1 MKNGVYCPAGK
12 GFENMDW
19 TGNGLLLV
27 ALTGL
32 MGAPHCL
39 VMCGGI
45 VSSLALRTSSSPLA
59 STLAYNAGRVT
70 TYTVIGG
77 FMGMVG
83 SFLDVAGSFVGF
95 QGAASIIGGLLILLW
110 TFRRYTLP
118 IYNAHLPRHSL
129 LHLKLERL
137 GQRYELFA
145 TFLTGLLLGFLP
157 CGLTYAMHMNAAASG
172 SGLEGLLIMLV
183 FGLSTFPILLL
194 TALSAGSLTKKWRR
208 GMRKLGGFLA
218 FLMGV
223 LSILK
228 GISANGWIPGI
239 HPWLW

>member
-1 MKNGVYCPAGK
+1 MAL
-12 GFENMDW
+12 
-19 TGNGLLLV
+19 TGSGLLIV

-39 VMCGGI
+39 IMCGGI
-45 VSSLALRTSSSPLA
+45 VSSLALRTSGSPLA
-59 STLAYNAGRVT
+59 SVLAYNAGRVT

-118 IYNAHLPRHSL
+118 IYNTHLPRHSFF
-129 LHLKLERL
+129 HLKLERL

-172 SGLEGLLIMLV
+172 SSLEGLLIMLV

-194 TALSAGSLTKKWRR
+194 TAVSAGSLTKKWRR
-208 GMRKLGGFLA
+208 GMRKFGGILA
-218 FLMGV
+218 FIMGI

-228 GISANGWIPGI
+228 GLSANGWIPGI